1 MEIREAS
8 RGDLPA
14 IQAIAEAS
22 WEVDYP
28 DVLSRESAVEGAHE
42 WYAGARME
50 SELHAANSL
59 LLVAERDGEVVGFA
73 HAAWSGDD
81 GDVMRVYV
89 NPDDRGDGVGSALLE
104 SAVATLFERD
114 VDRVRAMVLAANEPG
129 KTFYRSHG
137 FEPAGESHET
147 TIAGERFEEQVFAL
161 ER

>member
-8 RGDLPA
+8 RADLPA
-14 IQAIAEAS
+14 IQAVAETS

-42 WYAGARME
+42 WYSRERME
-50 SELHAANSL
+50 SELHGASSL
-59 LLVAERDGEVVGFA
+59 LLVAERDGRVVGFV
-73 HAAWSGDD
+73 HAAWSGDE

-89 NPDDRGDGVGSALLE
+89 DPDERGEGVGSALLE

-129 KTFYRSHG
+129 KAFYRSHG
-137 FEPAGESHET
+137 FEPTDETHET
-147 TIAGERFEEQVFAL
+147 EITGERYEEHVYAL
-161 ER
+161 QR